1 MELLQYRTGE
11 LRYPNDVDRMSS
23 ILASEGYLASAR
35 DLEALWE
42 AYSAKEGSSWTFLP
56 DSDEDVLAILLNE
69 FGIRCDQSFSPAYDA

>member
-11 LRYPNDVDRMSS
+11 LRYPDDVDRMSS

-42 AYSAKEGSSWTFLP
+42 AYSAKEGSSWAFLP
-56 DSDEDVLAILLNE
+56 DTDADLLALLLDGFEVHHCQN
-69 FGIRCDQSFSPAYDA
+69 CSPGFD